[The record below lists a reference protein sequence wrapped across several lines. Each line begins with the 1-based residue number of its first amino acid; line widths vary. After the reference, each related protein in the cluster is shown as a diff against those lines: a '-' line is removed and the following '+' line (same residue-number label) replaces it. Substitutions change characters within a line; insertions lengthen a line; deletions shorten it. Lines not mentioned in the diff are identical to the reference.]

1 MSDIYLSL
9 TETPAVVTLSQPV
22 ISGALSSTVTV
33 ANTVTVALD
42 ANSLSALE
50 QVTVTVGA
58 AVSVSNFPATQTVAG
73 TVTVGNSVT
82 IGSLPA
88 IAGTV
93 TVGNTVTVAGT
104 VTANPTGTQTI
115 AGTVTASLADVVA
128 DDAFHGVPHVRV
140 NGGSGL
146 GVELAG
152 IDVGGGILSIH
163 EGGGI
168 PVYPRDN
175 VNENA
180 PFPVAGT
187 VMVGNTVT
195 VAGTVTA
202 NPTGTQTVAGTV
214 TANVPALD
222 ASGVFGGNVIYGI
235 SGEDV
240 AAVRAVLYSGDFGSD
255 GGHVV
260 GPYNPLPI
268 AGTVTVGNTV
278 TVAGTVT
285 ANPAGTQTVAGTVT
299 IGNTVTV
306 AGTVTANPTGT
317 QTIAGTVTANLNPQL
332 KGPIIEI
339 DSAIPADPKYV
350 AIVGGFDGV
359 AGESRALK
367 LGSSGEIVVG
377 QLPAI
382 SGTVTVG
389 NLPRGAL
396 TTRFGSV
403 TTAGTAQLTSAVT
416 NASRKYLLLQNIS
429 TGAVTVGVG
438 FVPTT
443 TQGIALAAGAGL
455 TFDAFCPTGAVH
467 WLGATTGAAFTILEG

>member
-1 MSDIYLSL
+1 MSVDATDS
-9 TETPAVVTLSQPV
+9 VVS
-22 ISGALSSTVTV
+22 I
-33 ANTVTVALD
+33 
-42 ANSLSALE
+42 
-50 QVTVTVGA
+50 
-58 AVSVSNFPATQTVAG
+58 SNFPATQTV
-73 TVTVGNSVT
+73 
-82 IGSLPA
+82 
-88 IAGTV
+88 AGTV

-104 VTANPTGTQTI
+104 VTANPAGTQTV

-128 DDAFHGVPHVRV
+128 DDLFHVVPHVRV
-140 NGGSGL
+140 NGGAGL

-152 IDVGGGILSIH
+152 IDVGGGLLSIH

-214 TANVPALD
+214 T
-222 ASGVFGGNVIYGI
+222 
-235 SGEDV
+235 
-240 AAVRAVLYSGDFGSD
+240 
-255 GGHVV
+255 
-260 GPYNPLPI
+260 
-268 AGTVTVGNTV
+268 VGNTV

-285 ANPAGTQTVAGTVT
+285 
-299 IGNTVTV
+299 
-306 AGTVTANPTGT
+306 
-317 QTIAGTVTANLNPQL
+317 
-332 KGPIIEI
+332 
-339 DSAIPADPKYV
+339 
-350 AIVGGFDGV
+350 
-359 AGESRALK
+359 
-367 LGSSGEIVVG
+367 
-377 QLPAI
+377 
-382 SGTVTVG
+382 VG
-389 NLPRGAL
+389 NLPSGAL

-416 NASRKYLLLQNIS
+416 NSNRKYLLLQNIS

-467 WLGATTGAAFTILEG
+467 WLGGTAGAPFTILEG

>member
-73 TVTVGNSVT
+73 TVTANVGGIVSGVTIPVRLFAEAEGGASSGQDTLILCDSQGQLLINAKSAGSSVLGYDGNAFVQVKQVSGSSVT

-93 TVGNTVTVAGT
+93 T
-104 VTANPTGTQTI
+104 
-115 AGTVTASLADVVA
+115 ASLADVVS

-140 NGGSGL
+140 NGGNGI

-152 IDVGGGILSIH
+152 IDFSGSQLPIW

-168 PVYPRDN
+168 PVFPRDDSSL
-175 VNENA
+175 NA

-187 VMVGNTVT
+187 VTVGNTVT

-214 TANVPALD
+214 TASLSVATEEMQATEAGVRLLLQQDYQAEYQAGQKPYGVPIAFID
-222 ASGVFGGNVIYGI
+222 
-235 SGEDV
+235 
-240 AAVRAVLYSGDFGSD
+240 SD
-255 GGHVV
+255 SSQNQPQYEVV
-260 GPYNPLPI
+260 GNYGALFP
-268 AGTVTVGNTV
+268 
-278 TVAGTVT
+278 T
-285 ANPAGTQTVAGTVT
+285 AVKN
-299 IGNTVTV
+299 
-306 AGTVTANPTGT
+306 
-317 QTIAGTVTANLNPQL
+317 
-332 KGPIIEI
+332 
-339 DSAIPADPKYV
+339 S
-350 AIVGGFDGV
+350 
-359 AGESRALK
+359 
-367 LGSSGEIVVG
+367 
-377 QLPAI
+377 
-382 SGTVTVG
+382 VTVG

-403 TTAGTAQLTSAVT
+403 VTAGTAQLTSAVT

-467 WLGATTGAAFTILEG
+467 WLGGTAGAPFTILEG